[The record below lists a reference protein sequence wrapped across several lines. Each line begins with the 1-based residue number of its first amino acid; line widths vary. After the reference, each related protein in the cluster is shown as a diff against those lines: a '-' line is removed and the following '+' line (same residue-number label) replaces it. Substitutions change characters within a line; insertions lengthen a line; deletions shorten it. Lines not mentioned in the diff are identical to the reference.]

1 LFVIVVIFYNNS
13 YIKICNNCYL
23 TFFLIN
29 KNPWARGYQ
38 KSTPVLK
45 SEMVKRPRTL
55 AERLFAVMI
64 GVSKLYCGVVEPS
77 DLLRYRRLSAELPS
91 HLLQFSEDKKPVIA
105 WNITRACNL
114 SCIHCYASA
123 TLEPAEDELN
133 RQEALDLVQDLADFG
148 VPVILFSGGE
158 PLFHPHIFEL
168 VELAVKNGT
177 RAVLSTNGLLLTD
190 QYAQK
195 LQKIGLS
202 YVGISLD
209 GLEDRH
215 DHMRGQ
221 AGAFALA
228 MKAITT
234 ARRANLKVGLRLT
247 ITKSN
252 QDDIGQIF
260 DLLEEEGIPRICF
273 YHLVDNG
280 LKPELASEALSLAET
295 RKALDLI
302 AHRTRL
308 LHQKGL
314 RPEVL
319 TVDNPADGP
328 YLYLKLRREGLF
340 QAADNVLELLRL
352 NGGASSGH
360 GVGSISWDGK
370 VYPDQFWRTKV
381 LGSIRDKSFANIWH
395 NPSNDLLMK
404 LKDKKNHV
412 KGRCR
417 ECCFLELCGGGLRAR
432 ADFATGDPWA
442 SDPACYLTD
451 EEISINNSG
460 LILAAEM

>member
-1 LFVIVVIFYNNS
+1 
-13 YIKICNNCYL
+13 
-23 TFFLIN
+23 
-29 KNPWARGYQ
+29 
-38 KSTPVLK
+38 
-45 SEMVKRPRTL
+45 
-55 AERLFAVMI
+55 MI

-123 TLEPAEDELN
+123 TAEPAEDELN
-133 RQEALDLVQDLADFG
+133 RQETLALVQDLADFG

-158 PLFHPHIFEL
+158 PLFHPNIFEL

-190 QYAQK
+190 KRAQR
-195 LQKIGLS
+195 LREIGLS

-215 DHMRGQ
+215 DHMRGRV
-221 AGAFALA
+221 GAFKLA
-228 MKAITT
+228 MKAIDT
-234 ARRANLKVGLRLT
+234 AKRAKLKVGLRLT

-252 QDDIGQIF
+252 QEDIGQIF
-260 DLLEEEGIPRICF
+260 DLLEDEGIPRICF

-280 LKPELASEALSLAET
+280 LRPELAAETLTLEET
-295 RKALDLI
+295 RKAVDLI

-308 LHQKGL
+308 LYQKGL

-328 YLYLKLRREGLF
+328 YLYLKLRQEGLF
-340 QAADNVLELLRL
+340 READNVLELLRL
-352 NGGASSGH
+352 NGGSSSGH
-360 GVGSISWDGK
+360 GVGSISWNGL
-370 VYPDQFWRTKV
+370 VYPDQFWRTRV
-381 LGSIRDKSFANIWH
+381 LGSIREKSFEAIWH
-395 NPSNDLLMK
+395 DSSNDLLMK
-404 LKDKKNHV
+404 LKDKKSHV
-412 KGRCR
+412 TGRCR
-417 ECCFLELCGGGLRAR
+417 ECSFLEMCGGGLRAR
-432 ADFATGDPWA
+432 ADFATNDPWA
-442 SDPACYLTD
+442 PDPACYLTD
-451 EEISINNSG
+451 EEISLNNGS
-460 LILAAEM
+460 ILAAEM

>member
-1 LFVIVVIFYNNS
+1 
-13 YIKICNNCYL
+13 
-23 TFFLIN
+23 
-29 KNPWARGYQ
+29 
-38 KSTPVLK
+38 
-45 SEMVKRPRTL
+45 
-55 AERLFAVMI
+55 MI

-123 TLEPAEDELN
+123 TSEPAEDELN
-133 RQEALDLVQDLADFG
+133 RQETLALVQDLADFG

-190 QYAQK
+190 KRAQK
-195 LQKIGLS
+195 LREIGLS
-202 YVGISLD
+202 YIGISLD

-215 DHMRGQ
+215 DHMRGL
-221 AGAFALA
+221 AGAFKLA
-228 MKAITT
+228 MKAIET
-234 ARRANLKVGLRLT
+234 AKRAKLKVGLRLT

-252 QDDIGQIF
+252 QEDIGQIF
-260 DLLEEEGIPRICF
+260 DLLEDEGIPRICF

-280 LKPELASEALSLAET
+280 LRPELAAETLTLEET
-295 RKALDLI
+295 RKAVDLI

-319 TVDNPADGP
+319 TVDNPVDGP
-328 YLYLKLRREGLF
+328 YLYLKLRQEGLF
-340 QAADNVLELLRL
+340 READNVLELLRL

-360 GVGSISWDGK
+360 GVGSISWNGL
-370 VYPDQFWRTKV
+370 VYPDQFWRTRV
-381 LGSIRDKSFANIWH
+381 LGSIREKSFETIWH
-395 NPSNDLLMK
+395 DPSNDLLMK
-404 LKDKKNHV
+404 LKDKKSHV
-412 KGRCR
+412 TGRCR
-417 ECCFLELCGGGLRAR
+417 ACFFLEMCGGGLRAR
-432 ADFATGDPWA
+432 ADFATNDPWA
-442 SDPACYLTD
+442 PDPACYLTD
-451 EEISINNSG
+451 EEISLNNET
-460 LILAAEM
+460 ILAAEM